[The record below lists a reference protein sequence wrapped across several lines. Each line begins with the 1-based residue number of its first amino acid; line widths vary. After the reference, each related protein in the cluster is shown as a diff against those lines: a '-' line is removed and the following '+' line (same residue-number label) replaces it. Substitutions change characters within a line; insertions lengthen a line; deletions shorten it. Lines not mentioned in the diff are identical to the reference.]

1 MHTMMKILNLRKSE
15 EHEPGYL
22 TNQASPTTSHI
33 TTQTVEKLSNSS
45 ISLSTISTLPPL
57 DVNRLGVPQP
67 TLATK
72 DILII
77 IFMLLL
83 WAYSLY
89 LTYKAWYKLLYSDS
103 GEERSNMWRYEL
115 Y

>member
-1 MHTMMKILNLRKSE
+1 MKILNRRQADNPDKLVFLATQDTTTTTMHMTKQME
-15 EHEPGYL
+15 E
-22 TNQASPTTSHI
+22 
-33 TTQTVEKLSNSS
+33 TVTPIPHPS
-45 ISLSTISTLPPL
+45 IPTLPTL

-67 TLATK
+67 SLATK

-83 WAYSLY
+83 WAYSLF

-103 GEERSNMWRYEL
+103 GEERSNMWR
-115 Y
+115 